1 MEVRVSW
8 HEGMRFIGVGPS
20 KHAVVMDTDAVGGEG
35 AGPRPV
41 ELMLIALGGC
51 TAMDVVAILN
61 KMKTPPRKFE
71 LSIRAE
77 RNDEH
82 PKFVRKA
89 HLHYRAWGV
98 PKENLERAAQLS
110 QERYCSVSHSLK
122 AELSF
127 SVEALE

>member
-1 MEVRVSW
+1 MRVSW
-8 HEGMRFIGVGPS
+8 HEGMRFVGIGPS

-41 ELMLIALGGC
+41 ELMLMALGGC
-51 TAMDVVAILN
+51 TAMDAVAILN

-71 LSIRAE
+71 VVISAE
-77 RNDEH
+77 RHGEH
-82 PKFVRKA
+82 PKFLKKA
-89 HLHYRAWGV
+89 HLTYRAWGV

-122 AELSF
+122 ADLTF
-127 SVEALE
+127 SVEAFD